1 MTTEVSLFPHGPQH
15 FSNLAAK
22 KQISEVPFLHCAA
35 QLFGASLT
43 VNPKLIDYFN
53 IDYLHDNAR
62 PVFRFQ
68 SRISFFVFVRL
79 HDQSRSEVVS
89 VCTVFKRLH
98 ESKGSAKVR
107 HVPSVAVEAPITLK

>member
-1 MTTEVSLFPHGPQH
+1 MQPNQY
-15 FSNLAAK
+15 K
-22 KQISEVPFLHCAA
+22 KQLTFH
-35 QLFGASLT
+35 LFDFFRDDLR
-43 VNPKLIDYFN
+43 LR
-53 IDYLHDNAR
+53 LHDNAR

-79 HDQSRSEVVS
+79 HDQSRSEGVP